1 MTDFLS
7 KNQFS
12 NYALK
17 NRFTIKI
24 KIVHVTYR
32 NIKILLK
39 VIQIYIKKKIVVL
52 FNN

>member
-1 MTDFLS
+1 MIDFLS
-7 KNQFS
+7 KNQFT

-24 KIVHVTYR
+24 KIVHVTYH

-39 VIQIYIKKKIVVL
+39 MIQIKKKKIVVL